1 MRGLT
6 KKETITCLESNTNQ
20 LNMVDTT
27 VSIISTIIISIDL
40 NIQITR
46 SAHKTQA
53 TVATQAVTIQE
64 DVAKAIISTIIKEI
78 AAIRTNSVV
87 ILLQEAK
94 AAGHQALQITTPE
107 ITLNQTTEA
116 VVAIITIK
124 IME

>member
-78 AAIRTNSVV
+78 AAIRTNLVV

>member
-1 MRGLT
+1 
-6 KKETITCLESNTNQ
+6 
-20 LNMVDTT
+20 MVDTT
-27 VSIISTIIISIDL
+27 ASIISTIIISIDL

-64 DVAKAIISTIIKEI
+64 DVAKATISTIIKEI

-87 ILLQEAK
+87 IMLQEAK
-94 AAGHQALQITTPE
+94 AAGRQALQITTQE

-116 VVAIITIK
+116 VVAIITIQ